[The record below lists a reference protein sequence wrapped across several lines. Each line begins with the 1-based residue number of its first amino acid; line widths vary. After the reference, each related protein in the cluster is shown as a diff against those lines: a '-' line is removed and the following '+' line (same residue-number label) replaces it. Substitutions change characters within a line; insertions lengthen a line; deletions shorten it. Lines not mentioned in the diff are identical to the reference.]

1 MDDII
6 GSLDALKGTDPD
18 VFEAIRA
25 EEQRQKEK
33 LLLIASENFASPA
46 VLAAPATSPIRS
58 ASSAWTRR
66 PVSISS
72 CERDA
77 PINRGS
83 SQLVP
88 MSQFETPM
96 LMNAARNTA
105 DSLA

>member
-46 VLAAPATSPIRS
+46 VLAAQGDRKS
-58 ASSAWTRR
+58 
-66 PVSISS
+66 V
-72 CERDA
+72 
-77 PINRGS
+77 
-83 SQLVP
+83 V
-88 MSQFETPM
+88 
-96 LMNAARNTA
+96 
-105 DSLA
+105 